1 MANQPPSYYPDLG
14 ALGEDLVA
22 QWLESCGWMLLHRRW
37 RSRGGEIDVIAEFLR
52 SDGEGESTLA
62 FVEVK
67 TRSAGNWD
75 SGGRD
80 AIALPKQQRI
90 CRTAQE
96 FLAKYPQKADYT
108 CRFDVAIVY
117 SERITKNR
125 TVDSVGA
132 NLAAISILGYHLTL
146 QEYIPAAFDC
156 L

>member
-1 MANQPPSYYPDLG
+1 MTNQPPSYYPDLG

-37 RSRGGEIDVIAEFLR
+37 RCRGGEIDVIAEFLR

-67 TRSAGNWD
+67 TRSARNWD
-75 SGGRD
+75 SGGRY
-80 AIALPKQQRI
+80 AIAFPKQQRI
-90 CRTAQE
+90 WRTAEQ

-117 SERITKNR
+117 SERITNNKIVNHI
-125 TVDSVGA
+125 DS
-132 NLAAISILGYHLTL
+132 NLATTSVMGYYLTL
-146 QEYIPAAFDC
+146 QEYIPAAFDS